1 MLLLD
6 TMVVS
11 EMRKLEKGLGDPQVR
26 RWLVGVDAD
35 SLYLSVITISEM
47 EAGHL
52 LMLRKDAVQAAPLGA
67 WLYQRVLPEFERR
80 LLSVDRDVA
89 LRCAAL
95 HIPDP
100 RPYRDSLIAATA
112 LVHGMTVVTRNVKDF
127 AGLGVVLLNPWDSA

>member
-6 TMVVS
+6 TMVIS

-26 RWLVGVDAD
+26 RWLVAVDAD
-35 SLYLSVITISEM
+35 SLYLSVITVSEM

-52 LMLRKDAVQAAPLGA
+52 SMLRKDVLQAGPLGE

-95 HIPDP
+95 HIPNP

-127 AGLGVVLLNPWDSA
+127 EPMGVKVLNPWTG

>member
-127 AGLGVVLLNPWDSA
+127 EPMGVKVLNLWTA